1 MCQVFFPIIQIQ
13 IFRSCTFVNLNK
25 EVGAI
30 VVIAVVVVVCDD
42 VHVKVDGDVVHDCN
56 MYNDIANADDDYVDN
71 DGDDG

>member
-1 MCQVFFPIIQIQ
+1 
-13 IFRSCTFVNLNK
+13 LNK

-56 MYNDIANADDDYVDN
+56 MYNDIC
-71 DGDDG
+71 

>member
-1 MCQVFFPIIQIQ
+1 MFILCLLKVVLKVLTII
-13 IFRSCTFVNLNK
+13 F
-25 EVGAI
+25 
-30 VVIAVVVVVCDD
+30 VVVCDD

>member
-1 MCQVFFPIIQIQ
+1 M
-13 IFRSCTFVNLNK
+13 NK